1 MIFTIIMKEILHRK
15 QNFFLACAALTV
27 GTALYV
33 LFYTVTRATNT
44 ETVRLTRDMGFNL
57 RIVPGDTDINRFW
70 LEGFSDRYMP
80 ESYAN
85 RFLEHSNLAFAHVLA
100 TLHYRMHWR
109 GMDVVLTGLSRELE
123 PSGAIR
129 SRMSFAITPGTV
141 YLGHTIAA
149 ELGIAQEDMIEI
161 EGRRFRVAKVLS
173 ELGNMDD
180 IRIFAAL
187 GDVQEISG
195 HRRQINEITALQC
208 LCLDEREDALA
219 SIREQLKQVL
229 PDAEVIMNTTIAQAR
244 EQQRR
249 LGDKYFILLLPGI
262 LGTVFIWVGVLT
274 MMNVKERK
282 SEIGIYSALGYSSF
296 RIISLFLVR
305 GIVMALLGAA
315 AGFVLGTL
323 LAFTW
328 GPHIFTVTPGILGPD
343 FLILVRALIYVPAVT
358 ILSILVPIVTAVTE
372 DPARVILNQ

>member
-57 RIVPGDTDINRFW
+57 RIIPGDTDINRFW
-70 LEGFSDRYMP
+70 LEGFSDSYMP

-85 RFLEHSNLAFAHVLA
+85 RFLEHSDLAFAHVLA
-100 TLHYRMHWR
+100 TLHYRLHWR
-109 GMDVVLTGLSRELE
+109 GVDVVLTGLSKELE
-123 PSGAIR
+123 PSGVIR

-141 YLGHTIAA
+141 YLGHTVAS
-149 ELGIAQEDMIEI
+149 ELGITPGEMIEI
-161 EGRRFRVAKVLS
+161 KDRRFRVTKVLA
-173 ELGNMDD
+173 ELGNIDD

-187 GDVQEISG
+187 NDVQEISG
-195 HRRQINEITALQC
+195 HQNQINEITALQC
-208 LCLDEREDALA
+208 LCLDKSEDALT
-219 SIREQLKQVL
+219 SIRAQLEQVL
-229 PDAEVIMNTTIAQAR
+229 PDAEVIMDRTIAQAR
-244 EQQRR
+244 ERQRR
-249 LGDKYFILLLPGI
+249 LGDKYFVLLLPGI

-282 SEIGIYSALGYSSF
+282 GEIGIYSALGYSSF

-305 GIVMALLGAA
+305 GILMAVAGAIV
-315 AGFVLGTL
+315 GFILGTI

-328 GPHIFTVTPGILGPD
+328 GPRIFTVTPGILSPD
-343 FLILVRALIYVPAVT
+343 FAILLRALIYVPAVT

-372 DPARVILNQ
+372 DPARVILNK